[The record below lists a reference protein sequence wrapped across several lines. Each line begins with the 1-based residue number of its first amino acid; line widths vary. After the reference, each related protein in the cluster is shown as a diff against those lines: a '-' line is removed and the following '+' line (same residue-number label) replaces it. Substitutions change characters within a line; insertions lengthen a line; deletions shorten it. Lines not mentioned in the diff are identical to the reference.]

1 MASFNHS
8 TSNPFA
14 GDQAPSS
21 SISRLTP
28 LTSASSH
35 AETQANRVASASP
48 LDSGLNAELQE
59 RAGVVMKAAEAQFA
73 LSGSWVAFY
82 REMLGTEGLVHR
94 TFPVA
99 TEFAQFQKSKQF
111 AELQEMV
118 AALRSHE
125 STKGDTNEPEKMI
138 TIRLPKSLHDALTQ
152 ESNDL
157 NLSINKLCIS
167 KLLQRIESRFVPVQQ
182 GRRRGRKPGP
192 QGPRKKASP
201 EQNSDN

>member
-14 GDQAPSS
+14 GDQAQNTSP
-21 SISRLTP
+21 SRLTSP
-28 LTSASSH
+28 ASITSH
-35 AETQANRVASASP
+35 VETLANRVASAATSDP
-48 LDSGLNAELQE
+48 GLSAELQA
-59 RAGVVMKAAEAQFA
+59 RAGEVMKAAEAQFA

-82 REMLGTEGLVHR
+82 REMLGTEGLVQR
-94 TFPVA
+94 TFPTT

-125 STKGDTNEPEKMI
+125 SSKGDTNEPEKMI

-152 ESNDL
+152 ESNEL

-192 QGPRKKASP
+192 QGPRKKTSP
-201 EQNSDN
+201 EQTSDN